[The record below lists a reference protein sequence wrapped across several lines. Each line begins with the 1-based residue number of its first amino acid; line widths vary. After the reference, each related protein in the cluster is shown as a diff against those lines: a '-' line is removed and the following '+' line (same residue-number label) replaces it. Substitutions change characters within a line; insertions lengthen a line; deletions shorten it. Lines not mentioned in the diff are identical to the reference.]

1 MKKHIPSII
10 IPQEIGVDEK
20 SAGRM
25 TRALC
30 MVAHPDDCLIFGY
43 HYILSHRQY
52 QWTIGYLI
60 LDDHSPRVEE
70 MRSYWARHE
79 IDVFSLDLPHDPP
92 PSDLSNG
99 RCSIPFRQATDT
111 IEAVVR
117 DYDHLL
123 SHGRPGEY
131 GHPHHVFLH
140 GIMRDL
146 GRSFVAFDVGPDAP
160 QSFGVPRDEYET
172 LTLHHRA
179 IRNFVKRFGLETS
192 AGYRVHAP

>member
-1 MKKHIPSII
+1 
-10 IPQEIGVDEK
+10 
-20 SAGRM
+20 M

-52 QWTIGYLI
+52 RWTIGYLI

-70 MRSYWARHE
+70 MRGYWARHA

-92 PSDLSNG
+92 PSDLSSG
-99 RCSIPFRQATDT
+99 RCSIPYHEAKDA

-117 DYDHLL
+117 DYDHVL
-123 SHGRPGEY
+123 SHGGPGEY

-140 GIMRDL
+140 GIMNDL
-146 GRSFVAFDVGPDAP
+146 GREFVAFDVGPDAP
-160 QSFGVPRDEYET
+160 LTFGVPRDDHES
-172 LTLHHRA
+172 LTLHRRA
-179 IRNFVKRFGLETS
+179 IRNIVTRFGLETS
-192 AGYRVHAP
+192 AGYRVHGP